1 MKFIG
6 LRGLLTHVLVRNYSG
21 AFMIEISIDRCSS
34 VGGGFSP
41 LGFGYDDYGFDF
53 EDFGDFGAKKKP
65 PPKPPT
71 PVPNDEKEGPANKD
85 KAPPSSTTTT
95 TNTNTCEGSVQSF
108 VLTLPFGVQLQLSSC
123 TPGR

>member
-21 AFMIEISIDRCSS
+21 AFMIEISIARCSN
-34 VGGGFSP
+34 VVGGFSP
-41 LGFGYDDYGFDF
+41 LSFGYDDYGS
-53 EDFGDFGAKKKP
+53 DFGDFEAKKKP
-65 PPKPPT
+65 PSKPPA

-108 VLTLPFGVQLQLSSC
+108 VLTLPFGVQVQLSSC